1 MPSFSSSIAYFFSV
15 LGHSV
20 EKQKLDGLLIN
31 FQNIGLILTLFWRHK
46 FLIFQSIFIEFIW
59 KENEIDEEFYNSVW
73 LKQIKY
79 QIPDI

>member
-1 MPSFSSSIAYFFSV
+1 M
-15 LGHSV
+15 

-59 KENEIDEEFYNSVW
+59 KENEIDEEFYNSV
-73 LKQIKY
+73 
-79 QIPDI
+79 